1 VAVIH
6 QMSNIL
12 LNSLVSR
19 DGLTKL
25 ELNIVNIDTVI

>member
-1 VAVIH
+1 
-6 QMSNIL
+6 MSNIL